1 MSPLS
6 FGEGRCLKDRGER
19 LHYATHLQIIA
30 GSGKTY
36 TLVREFIRLSLGIKQ
51 GVFNWQD
58 KYKHVLALT
67 FTNKAANEMK
77 SRIITTLEQIAAEHE
92 KAKPLIQ
99 ELSLEL
105 KVEQAVIIDRAEKIL
120 RTILHN
126 YADLSV
132 STIDSF
138 VHRVIRAFTY
148 DLHLPMSFEVEMDK
162 NKLLTETVE
171 ILMDRLDEED
181 DAVTSAIVEY
191 AESNIEEGKSWNLE
205 HSLIALGQELFVEDA
220 FKHLEKLGSFDFKE
234 SKKLR
239 DSIYQFKNGLEQK
252 LFNEGKAAAKLM
264 ADRGLEA
271 GSFFQSGRG
280 LYGFFE
286 KYAEGEFPAD
296 ALGNSYVRKT
306 IEEDK
311 WTSGKV
317 SGAHEAAINSIKGD
331 LIDHYN
337 NIVKLLE
344 GQGQDYYLAKLLLR
358 NFYAFILLA
367 EIQKL
372 MEEHKK
378 NQNILHISEFQRMV
392 NAIVK
397 QQDAPVIYERIGD
410 WYDNILIDEHQ
421 DTSVLQWQNLLPLV
435 ENSQFKDGDSLVVG
449 DGKQAIYRFRN
460 GKVEQ
465 FAMLPQVYGSDE
477 DDRLKER
484 EIAIGNY
491 GTETRHLLSN
501 YRSRKE
507 IVDFNNLLYGVIADF
522 PELVNKDIYAQQAQ
536 QQGRKADGGF
546 ISIEF
551 LKAVPSQTEPMS
563 PSGGGVGGGE
573 PRADATTGKE
583 NGNSLDANR
592 CKRTEAIIKESIQ
605 RGYSY
610 NDIAILTRSNYNAS
624 IIAAYLVER
633 GIQVVSS
640 ESLLINNSP
649 KVKLGIC
656 QPCIIWRIRI
666 TTLPALRWRIISICW
681 TRLKLFIS
689 NNLILKLPRSSLK
702 KVFRPCW
709 AKNLRAASLS
719 ITS

>member
-1 MSPLS
+1 MLLIYQSS
-6 FGEGRCLKDRGER
+6 
-19 LHYATHLQIIA
+19 A

-36 TLVREFIRLSLGIKQ
+36 TLVKEFIRLSLGIKQ
-51 GVFNWQD
+51 GVYNWQD

-77 SRIITTLEQIAAEHE
+77 SRIISTLQQIAADDE
-92 KAKPLIQ
+92 KAKPLIS
-99 ELSLEL
+99 ELSQEL
-105 KVEQAVIIDRAEKIL
+105 KVEQAIIIDRAEKIL

-205 HSLIALGQELFVEDA
+205 HSLVALGQELFVEDA
-220 FKHLEKLGSFDFKE
+220 FTHLEKLGAFDFKE
-234 SKKLR
+234 SRKLR
-239 DSIYQFKNGLEQK
+239 DSIYQFKNGFEQK
-252 LFNEGKAAAKLM
+252 LFKEGKQALKLM

-280 LYGFFE
+280 IYGFFE

-296 ALGNSYVRKT
+296 ALGNSYVRKA

-311 WTSGKV
+311 WTSNKV
-317 SGAHEAAINSIKGD
+317 SGAHEAAINSIKGE
-331 LIDHYN
+331 LIGHYK
-337 NIVKLLE
+337 NIVKLLDE
-344 GQGQDYYLAKLLLR
+344 QGQDYYLAKLLLR

-372 MEEHKK
+372 MDEHKK
-378 NQNILHISEFQRMV
+378 KNNILHISEFQRMV
-392 NAIVK
+392 HAIVK
-397 QQDAPVIYERIGD
+397 EQDAPVIYERIGD

-465 FAMLPQVYGSDE
+465 FAMLPAIYGSDV

-484 EIAIGNY
+484 EIAINNY
-491 GTETRHLLSN
+491 GTQTKHLQYN

-507 IVDFNNLLYGVIADF
+507 IVDFNNMFYGTLSDF
-522 PELVNKDIYAQQAQ
+522 PELISKEIYAQQAQ
-536 QQGRKADGGF
+536 QQGRKEAAD
-546 ISIEF
+546 
-551 LKAVPSQTEPMS
+551 M
-563 PSGGGVGGGE
+563 
-573 PRADATTGKE
+573 
-583 NGNSLDANR
+583 
-592 CKRTEAIIKESIQ
+592 C
-605 RGYSY
+605 
-610 NDIAILTRSNYNAS
+610 
-624 IIAAYLVER
+624 
-633 GIQVVSS
+633 
-640 ESLLINNSP
+640 
-649 KVKLGIC
+649 
-656 QPCIIWRIRI
+656 
-666 TTLPALRWRIISICW
+666 ALS
-681 TRLKLFIS
+681 F
-689 NNLILKLPRSSLK
+689 
-702 KVFRPCW
+702 
-709 AKNLRAASLS
+709 
-719 ITS
+719 